1 MNATELL
8 SALGVAVDRGH
19 WSYDYEIRGEGRT
32 VEIIDAATSAAP
44 NETTTNWI
52 AISRRVE
59 ESERH
64 LYWDIAL
71 RTMDVRDVMAF
82 CLAAEHGE
90 RFSAEGD
97 QVPEEYTFEWEG
109 MAIHNGFADES
120 HGEWEGKQVEGSPLA
135 DDGRVIEV
143 TPPTQKE
150 WAAAYVAW
158 RDELA
163 ERLVS
168 TAPAPS
174 A

>member
-8 SALGVAVDRGH
+8 GAIGVAADQGR
-19 WSYDYEIRGEGRT
+19 WSYGYKIRGEGRRI
-32 VEIIDAATSAAP
+32 EILDASTNATP
-44 NETTTNWI
+44 NESTTNWI
-52 AISRRVE
+52 AISRRVDGA
-59 ESERH
+59 ERH

-71 RTMDVRDVMAF
+71 RTMDARDVMAF

-109 MAIHNGFADES
+109 MAIHNAFADES
-120 HGEWEGKQVEGSPLA
+120 YGEWEGKQVEGSPLA

-150 WAAAYVAW
+150 WADAYVAW
-158 RDELA
+158 RDQLA
-163 ERLVS
+163 DRLVS
-168 TAPAPS
+168 SVPAPR
-174 A
+174 